1 MELTRSMAVVAT
13 TRRATA
19 GAQSHKRR
27 PTRAEMSEP
36 LTPGERIADA
46 AAGVVGS
53 WRFIIIQTIL
63 VAIWIGFNAWELGLG
78 HFDPF
83 PFVLLNLMFSVQAAY
98 TGPILLL
105 ASNRQST
112 KDRAM
117 AQRDDEELGVIY
129 KLQHEQMQI
138 LSLLRDSQARHAEIL
153 EIVRSQTNAAGKPQG
168 G

>member
-1 MELTRSMAVVAT
+1 MAVAAQPPNVTAASKRKHHR
-13 TRRATA
+13 TRV
-19 GAQSHKRR
+19 
-27 PTRAEMSEP
+27 EISEP
-36 LTPGERIADA
+36 ETLGERVADS

-63 VAIWIGFNAWELGLG
+63 VAIWIVFNVWELGFG

-105 ASNRQST
+105 ASNRQAE

-117 AQRDDEELGVIY
+117 ARRDDEELGIIY
-129 KLQHEQMQI
+129 RLQHEQMEVLAI
-138 LSLLRDSQARHAEIL
+138 LRDSQAKHTEIL
-153 EIVRSQTNAAGKPQG
+153 EMLRRRNPDGSPHP
-168 G
+168 

>member
-1 MELTRSMAVVAT
+1 MAVGVTNQKVSFAR
-13 TRRATA
+13 TRKHVR
-19 GAQSHKRR
+19 
-27 PTRAEMSEP
+27 TRVQMSEP
-36 LTPGERIADA
+36 LTLGERVADS

-105 ASNRQST
+105 ASNRQAAT
-112 KDRAM
+112 DRAM
-117 AQRDDEELGVIY
+117 ASRDDEELGVIF
-129 KLQHEQMQI
+129 KLQHEQMEI
-138 LSLLRDSQARHAEIL
+138 LTLLQDSQEKHTEIL
-153 EIVRSQTNAAGKPQG
+153 ELLRTAQNSSG
-168 G
+168 